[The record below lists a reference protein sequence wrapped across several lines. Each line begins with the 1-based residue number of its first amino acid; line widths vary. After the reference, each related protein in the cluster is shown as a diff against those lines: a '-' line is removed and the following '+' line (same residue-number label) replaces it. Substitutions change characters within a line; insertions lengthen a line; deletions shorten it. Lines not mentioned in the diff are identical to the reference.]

1 MHKGKPFF
9 FLARRTAFSFLIS
22 RVQTSQSPSSN
33 AFLPVPCLPFL
44 LVSWKDFL
52 RSNLPVECLYFLYLT
67 SEIVP
72 FVFSYQRFGWYPQG
86 SSIWSVSGCYSCA
99 LSVLIRYAG
108 QKSPGTQAL
117 QANATTS
124 LLIQPSHNHT
134 LLVP

>member
-52 RSNLPVECLYFLYLT
+52 RSNLPVECLYFLCISPQKL
-67 SEIVP
+67 SL
-72 FVFSYQRFGWYPQG
+72 FSSAVKDLVGILKVLQSGLSLDVTPVR
-86 SSIWSVSGCYSCA
+86 SVC
-99 LSVLIRYAG
+99 
-108 QKSPGTQAL
+108 
-117 QANATTS
+117 
-124 LLIQPSHNHT
+124 
-134 LLVP
+134 